1 MKRLAR
7 IIYLG
12 VALIFGACAALPSAA
27 TPALPSPAR
36 FTLSPSPTFTSTPSP
51 TPIPPE
57 NLPVWSTYPAPRL
70 TPATPIPPPFG
81 RVALPEGM
89 HTLLLVGQDQFS
101 PYLGRSDALLL
112 VLYHPRLAKAS
123 LVSIPPDLFGYL
135 PGYTMQRL
143 SSAYAAGGIRLLTG
157 AVEYNLG
164 IRPDDWLVANMDD
177 FILLIDELGGITVP
191 VMQAIPNACG
201 DFIYPGEVFMEGW
214 LAACYARLRVGTDE
228 AARGL
233 RQQQLLFIVLQRL
246 AGGGNLIRLPELYQL
261 FNRRVRTSLTL
272 EDVATNTSL
281 VLRLADPKR
290 VGFFQMGENETEV
303 WQISEQP
310 PATVFLPHRPAIQA
324 LLERAIDFASKPA
337 PFSDLVVTLE
347 YELTVS
353 PTPTLSPTPT
363 ATPTGTATPTLIPT
377 ETPTPT
383 GSITPGANLTPSA
396 TPTPTP

>member
-1 MKRLAR
+1 MVC
-7 IIYLG
+7 LG
-12 VALIFGACAALPSAA
+12 AALVFGGCVTPPSAA
-27 TPALPSPAR
+27 TPTSSPPAVFTPSL
-36 FTLSPSPTFTSTPSP
+36 TPSLTFTPSP

-57 NLPVWSTYPAPRL
+57 SLPVWSTYPAPRF
-70 TPATPIPPPFG
+70 TPSTPVPPPFG

-112 VLYHPRLAKAS
+112 VFYHPRLAKAS

-164 IRPDDWLVANMDD
+164 VRPDDWLVANMDD
-177 FILLIDELGGITVP
+177 FILFIDELGGVTVP
-191 VMQAIPNACG
+191 VMQAVPNACG

-228 AARGL
+228 ASRGL

-272 EDVATNTSL
+272 EDLLANGSL
-281 VLRLADPKR
+281 MLRLADPKR
-290 VGFFQMGENETEV
+290 VGFFQMGEGETEV

-310 PATVFLPHRPAIQA
+310 PATVFLPRRPAILK

-363 ATPTGTATPTLIPT
+363 PTFTETLTPTFLPT

-383 GSITPGANLTPSA
+383 GSATPGASPTPSV
-396 TPTPTP
+396 TLSPTP

>member
-1 MKRLAR
+1 MVC
-7 IIYLG
+7 LG
-12 VALIFGACAALPSAA
+12 VALVFSGCAALPPV
-27 TPALPSPAR
+27 T
-36 FTLSPSPTFTSTPSP
+36 TPTFSPPVVFTPSLTPSSTSTSSP

-57 NLPVWSTYPAPRL
+57 SLPVWSTYPAPRL
-70 TPATPIPPPFG
+70 TPATPVPPPFG

-112 VLYHPRLAKAS
+112 VFYHPRLAKAS
-123 LVSIPPDLFGYL
+123 LLSIPPDLFGYL

-143 SSAYAAGGIRLLTG
+143 SSAYAAGGIRLLTA

-177 FILLIDELGGITVP
+177 FILFIDELGGVTVP

-201 DFIYPGEVFMEGW
+201 DLIYPGEVFMEGW

-246 AGGGNLIRLPELYQL
+246 AGGGNLIRLPEMYSL

-272 EDVATNTSL
+272 EDVLANSGL

-290 VGFFQMGENETEV
+290 VGFFQMGEGETDV

-310 PATVFLPHRPAIQA
+310 PATVFLPRRLAIQK
-324 LLERAIDFASKPA
+324 LLERAIGFASQPA

-363 ATPTGTATPTLIPT
+363 ITPTETITPTLLPT

-383 GSITPGANLTPSA
+383 GSIKPGASLTPSVTL
-396 TPTPTP
+396 TPTP

>member
-1 MKRLAR
+1 
-7 IIYLG
+7 
-12 VALIFGACAALPSAA
+12 
-27 TPALPSPAR
+27 
-36 FTLSPSPTFTSTPSP
+36 
-51 TPIPPE
+51 
-57 NLPVWSTYPAPRL
+57 
-70 TPATPIPPPFG
+70 
-81 RVALPEGM
+81 M

-112 VLYHPRLAKAS
+112 VFYHPRLAKAS

-164 IRPDDWLVANMDD
+164 VRPDDWLVANMDD
-177 FILLIDELGGITVP
+177 FILFIDELGGVTVP
-191 VMQAIPNACG
+191 VMQAVPNACG

-228 AARGL
+228 ASRGL

-272 EDVATNTSL
+272 EDLLANGSL
-281 VLRLADPKR
+281 MLRLADPKR
-290 VGFFQMGENETEV
+290 VGFFQMGEGETEV

-310 PATVFLPHRPAIQA
+310 PATVFLPRRPAILK

-363 ATPTGTATPTLIPT
+363 PTFTETLTPTFLPT

-383 GSITPGANLTPSA
+383 GSATPGASPTPSV
-396 TPTPTP
+396 TLSPTP